1 MEQTK
6 TMKLSALVFLFLC
19 HALFVTA
26 QQRYTMKG
34 SVTDTMATY
43 KLINTTVTI
52 LNQKDSTLVK
62 FSRANEE
69 GDFSIDVLRPGKFI
83 LLLTYPGYADYVED
97 FALDSAHT
105 LKDFG
110 KLNMILKAT
119 LLEGVIIKGKT
130 AAIKIK
136 GDTTEFDAG
145 SYTIQ
150 PNSKVEDLLKQLPGM
165 QVDKDGKITA
175 QGQTVN
181 KVLVDGEEFFGDD
194 PTLVTKNIRG
204 DMVDKVQLYDKK
216 SDQAAF
222 TGIDDGEKTKTINI
236 KLKEDKKNGYF
247 GKVEAGIGT
256 DKFYKSQAMFN
267 AFKAKQKFSAYGIAG
282 NTGQTGLGWGD
293 QDKYGSSNMEV
304 SDDGGIYFY
313 GSNDDIESYDGRY
326 NGQGIPSVRNGGL
339 HYENKW
345 DSDKQAI
352 NSNYKIGSI
361 AVEGTKENLTQNNL
375 PSGLINSSSNQQFD
389 NFMFRQKL
397 DATYTIKLD
406 TTSTLKVSVNGT
418 LQNSK
423 TKDNFITSSL
433 REDNSLLNSGIRALN
448 NDGDQQLFNAT
459 ALWTKRLKKKGR
471 TLSLNLNQS
480 INKNESK
487 GFLNSTNEFFNDQG
501 IRDSIQRVNQ
511 YKTNH
516 ITNSVFNS
524 SIVYTEPISKTISLA
539 LSYNLGINN
548 GNSNRKSFNQNAS
561 GQYDIPDLQFSNNFS
576 LDQLSN
582 QGGATFNYKKNKT
595 TLNFGTRISAVDF
608 QQFDAYTDKTFKRN
622 FINWTPQASFQYR
635 FSQQKS
641 FSINYYG
648 NTSQPSIDQIQPV
661 KVNTDPLNITL
672 GNPDLKPSFR
682 SNFNASYN
690 SYKVLS
696 DQYIYMSGSYA
707 MTSNPIVNNTSTDAA
722 GKNTYQSINLT
733 DKTPYNFSFYTRTSR
748 KIKSLDLNIG
758 INLRMNGN
766 VNYNMVSTETKT
778 ELNTSK
784 SYSYSGGLNLSKT
797 KEKKYSLWISA
808 GPSYNTISS
817 SLQTRTNNKG
827 LGFQGEGDFN
837 VYLPGK
843 IEIST
848 DGNYQYTAKT
858 QTFNE
863 DLKRFI
869 WNANIS
875 RKFFKGENLK
885 LVLSGNDLLNQ
896 NVGFSRSANNNM
908 ITQNSYTTIQ
918 RYFMCSL
925 VWDFNKMGGSAPKK

>member
-1 MEQTK
+1 
-6 TMKLSALVFLFLC
+6 MKLSALVFLFLC
-19 HALFVTA
+19 HAIFVNA
-26 QQRYTMKG
+26 QQRYLLKG

-43 KLINTTVTI
+43 KLVNTTITV

-62 FSRANEE
+62 FARADEA
-69 GDFSIDVLRPGKFI
+69 GDFSINALRPGKFI
-83 LLLTYPGYADYVED
+83 LLLTYPGYADYVEE
-97 FALDSAHT
+97 FALDSAHA

-150 PNSKVEDLLKQLPGM
+150 PNSKVEDLLKQLPGI

-247 GKVEAGIGT
+247 GKVEGGIGT
-256 DKFYKSQAMFN
+256 DEFYKSQAMFN
-267 AFKAKQKFSAYGIAG
+267 AFKGKQKFSAYGIAG

-293 QDKYGSSNMEV
+293 KDKYGTSDMQV
-304 SDDGGIYFY
+304 SDDGGVYF
-313 GSNDDIESYDGRY
+313 SRSSDDLENYNGRY
-326 NGQGIPSVRNGGL
+326 NGQGIPSAYSSGL

-345 DSDKQAI
+345 NSDKEAI

-361 AVEGTKENLTQNNL
+361 SVEGTRDNLTQNNL
-375 PSGLINSSSNQQFD
+375 PSGLINSSSNQKFD
-389 NFMFRQKL
+389 NFMFRQML
-397 DATYTIKLD
+397 DATYTISLD
-406 TTSTLKVSVNGT
+406 TSSTLKVSVNGT
-418 LQNSK
+418 LKNSK
-423 TKDNFITSSL
+423 TKDNFNSSSS
-433 REDNSLLNSGIRALN
+433 REDNSPLNSGIRTLS

-459 ALWTKRLKKKGR
+459 ALWTKKLKKKGR
-471 TLSLNLNQS
+471 TLSVNLS
-480 INKNESK
+480 EAINKNDTK
-487 GFLNSTNEFFNDQG
+487 GFLNSTNEFFNEQG
-501 IRDSIQRVNQ
+501 TRDSIQTINQ

-516 ITNSVFNS
+516 STSSVFNS
-524 SIVYTEPISKTISLA
+524 NIIYTEPLSKTLTLA
-539 LSYNLGINN
+539 INYNLGINN
-548 GNSNRKSFNQNAS
+548 SNSNRQSFNQSAS
-561 GQYDIPDLQFSNNFS
+561 GAYDIFDSQFSNDFS

-582 QGGATFNYKKNKT
+582 QGGATFNYNKKKT
-595 TLNFGTRISAVDF
+595 IITFGTKISAVDF
-608 QQFDAYTDKTFKRN
+608 KQFDAYTGQTFKRD
-622 FINWTPQASFQYR
+622 FINWNPQATFQYR

-641 FSINYYG
+641 LRFSYYG
-648 NTSQPSIDQIQPV
+648 NTNQPRIDQIQPV
-661 KVNTDPLNITL
+661 RVNTDPLNITL
-672 GNPDLKPSFR
+672 GNPDLRPSFR

-690 SYKVLS
+690 SYKILTE
-696 DQYIYMSGSYA
+696 QYIYLSGNYSF
-707 MTSNPIVNNTSTDAA
+707 TTNPIVNNTKTDEA
-722 GKNTYQSINLT
+722 GKNTYQSFNLT
-733 DKTPYNFSFYTRTSR
+733 DRNPYNFYFYGSSSR
-748 KIKSLDLNIG
+748 KIKSIQLNIG
-758 INLRMNGN
+758 LNVEVNGN

-784 SYSYSGGLNLSKT
+784 SYTYSGGLNLSKY
-797 KEKKYSLWISA
+797 KEKKYSFWVSG
-808 GPSYNTISS
+808 GPSYNVMSS
-817 SLQTRTNNKG
+817 SLQSRTNNKG
-827 LGFQGEGDFN
+827 LGFQGSADFSLT
-837 VYLPGK
+837 LPGK
-843 IEIST
+843 IDIGT

-863 DLKRFI
+863 NLERLI
-869 WNANIS
+869 WNARIS
-875 RKFFKGENLK
+875 RKFFKAENLK

-925 VWDFNKMGGSAPKK
+925 VWDFNKMGGAAPKK

>member
-1 MEQTK
+1 
-6 TMKLSALVFLFLC
+6 MKLSALVFLFLC

-26 QQRYTMKG
+26 QQRYTLKG

-43 KLINTTVTI
+43 KLVNTTITV

-62 FSRANEE
+62 FSRANED
-69 GDFSIDVLRPGKFI
+69 GNFSINAPRPGKFI
-83 LLLTYPGYADYVED
+83 LLLTYPGYADYVEE
-97 FALDSAHT
+97 FALDSAHA

-150 PNSKVEDLLKQLPGM
+150 PNSKVEDLLKQLPGI

-247 GKVEAGIGT
+247 GKVEGGIGT

-267 AFKAKQKFSAYGIAG
+267 AFKGKQKFSVYGIAG

-293 QDKYGSSNMEV
+293 KDKYGSSDMQV
-304 SDDGGIYFY
+304 SDDGGFYFN
-313 GSNDDIESYDGRY
+313 GGGDDLENYNGRY
-326 NGQGIPSVRNGGL
+326 NGQGIPSAYSGGL

-345 DSDKQAI
+345 NSDKEII

-361 AVEGTKENLTQNNL
+361 SVEGTRDNLTQNNL
-375 PSGLINSSSNQQFD
+375 PSGLINSSSNQKFD

-397 DATYTIKLD
+397 DATYTISLD
-406 TTSTLKVSVNGT
+406 TSSTLKVSVNGT
-418 LQNSK
+418 LKNSK
-423 TKDNFITSSL
+423 TRDDFTSSSS
-433 REDNSLLNSGIRALN
+433 REDNSPLNSGIRSLS

-459 ALWTKRLKKKGR
+459 ALWTKKLKKKGR
-471 TLSLNLNQS
+471 TLSVNLS
-480 INKNESK
+480 EAVNKNDTK
-487 GFLNSTNEFFNDQG
+487 GFLNSTNEFFNEQG
-501 IRDSIQRVNQ
+501 TRDSIQTVNQ

-516 ITNSVFNS
+516 STSSVFNTN
-524 SIVYTEPISKTISLA
+524 ITYTEPLSKTLTLA
-539 LSYNLGINN
+539 INYALN
-548 GNSNRKSFNQNAS
+548 VNNSNSNRKSFNQSAS
-561 GQYDIPDLQFSNNFS
+561 GQYDVFDSQFSNDFS

-582 QGGATFNYKKNKT
+582 QGGATFNYNKKKT
-595 TLNFGTRISAVDF
+595 IITFGTKVSAVDF
-608 QQFDAYTDKTFKRN
+608 KQFDAYTDQTFKRD
-622 FINWTPQASFQYR
+622 FINWNPQATFQYR

-641 FSINYYG
+641 FRLSYYG
-648 NTSQPSIDQIQPV
+648 NTNQPRIDQIQPV
-661 KVNTDPLNITL
+661 RVNTDPLNITL

-682 SNFNASYN
+682 SSFNASYN
-690 SYKVLS
+690 SYKILT
-696 DQYIYMSGSYA
+696 DQYIYVSGSYSF
-707 MTSNPIVNNTSTDAA
+707 TTNPIVNNTKTDDA
-722 GKNTYQSINLT
+722 GKNTYQSFNLT
-733 DKTPYNFSFYTRTSR
+733 NRDPYNFYFYGSSSR
-748 KIKSLDLNIG
+748 KIKSIALNVG
-758 INLRMNGN
+758 LNLQVNGN

-784 SYSYSGGLNLSKT
+784 SYSYSGGLSLSKY
-797 KEKKYSLWISA
+797 KEKKYSFWVSG
-808 GPSYNTISS
+808 GPSYNVISS

-827 LGFQGEGDFN
+827 LGVQADGSFN
-837 VYLPGK
+837 VFLPGK
-843 IEIST
+843 IDIGT
-848 DGNYQYTAKT
+848 DANYQFAAKT

-863 DLKRFI
+863 DLERFI

-875 RKFFKGENLK
+875 RKFFKAENLK
-885 LVLSGNDLLNQ
+885 LVISGNDLLNQ

-918 RYFMCSL
+918 RYFMASL
-925 VWDFNKMGGSAPKK
+925 VWDFNKMGGAAPKK

>member
-1 MEQTK
+1 
-6 TMKLSALVFLFLC
+6 MKLVALITLFLC
-19 HALFVTA
+19 HALIVSA
-26 QQRYTMKG
+26 QQTYSAKG
-34 SVTDTMATY
+34 SVIDTMATY
-43 KLINTTVTI
+43 KLVNATITI

-62 FSRANEE
+62 FSRVNEE
-69 GDFSIDVLRPGKFI
+69 GDFSINALRPGKFI

-97 FALDSAHT
+97 FELDSAHA

-150 PNSKVEDLLKQLPGM
+150 PNSKVEDLLKQLPGI

-175 QGQTVN
+175 QGQTIN

-204 DMVDKVQLYDKK
+204 DIVDKVQLYDKK

-247 GKVEAGIGT
+247 GKVEGGLGT
-256 DKFYKSQAMFN
+256 DKFYKSQVMFN
-267 AFKAKQKFSAYGIAG
+267 AFKAKEKFSAYGVAG
-282 NTGQTGLGWGD
+282 NTGQTGLGWQD
-293 QDKYGSSNMEV
+293 QDKYGSSNTEV
-304 SDDGGIYFY
+304 SEDGGIYVY
-313 GSNDDIESYDGRY
+313 GNNDDLESYDGRFS
-326 NGQGIPSVRNGGL
+326 GQGIPSVRNGGL

-345 DSDKQAI
+345 DRDKQAI

-361 AVEGTKENLTQNNL
+361 AIEGTKENLSQNNL

-418 LQNSK
+418 LKNSK
-423 TKDNFITSSL
+423 TRDNFITSSL
-433 REDNSLLNSGIRALN
+433 REDNSLLNSGTRGLN
-448 NDGDQQLFNAT
+448 NNGDQQLFNAT
-459 ALWTKRLKKKGR
+459 ALWTKKLKKKGR
-471 TLSLNLNQS
+471 TLSVNFNQA
-480 INKNESK
+480 INKNEGK
-487 GFLNSTNEFFNDQG
+487 GFLNSTNEFFNDRG
-501 IRDSIQRVNQ
+501 TRDSIQTVNQ

-516 ITNSVFNS
+516 ITSSVFNS
-524 SIVYTEPISKTISLA
+524 NITYTEPLSKTLSLA
-539 LSYNLGINN
+539 LNYSLGINN
-548 GNSNRKSFNQNAS
+548 GNSNRKSFNQNVS
-561 GQYDIPDLQFSNNFS
+561 GQYDIPDLQFSNDFS

-595 TLNFGTRISAVDF
+595 TVNVGTRISAVDF
-608 QQFDAYTDKTFKRN
+608 QQFDAYTDKTFGRN
-622 FINWTPQASFQYR
+622 FINWNPQATFRYL
-635 FSQQKS
+635 FSQQKA
-641 FSINYYG
+641 FSINYFG
-648 NTSQPSIDQIQPV
+648 NTSQPSIAQIQPV
-661 KVNTDPLNITL
+661 QVNTDPLNITL

-682 SNFNASYN
+682 SNFNASYS

-696 DQYIYMSGSYA
+696 EQYIYITGSYA
-707 MTSNPIVNNTSTDAA
+707 MTSNPIVNNTKTDAA
-722 GKNTYQSINLT
+722 GKNTYQSVNLT
-733 DKTPYNFSFYTRTSR
+733 DKTPYSFSFYTSTNK
-748 KIKSLDLNIG
+748 KIKKLDLNMG
-758 INLRMNGN
+758 ITLRMNGN
-766 VNYNMVSTETKT
+766 VTYNMVSSEMKT
-778 ELNTSK
+778 ELNTGK
-784 SYSYSGGLNLSKT
+784 SYSYSGGLNLSKY
-797 KEKKYSLWISA
+797 KEKKYSLWISG
-808 GPSYNTISS
+808 GPSYNIISS

-827 LGFQGEGDFN
+827 LGFQGEGGGN
-837 VYLPGK
+837 VTLPGK
-843 IEIST
+843 IEIGT

-863 DLKRFI
+863 DLSRFI

-896 NVGFSRSANNNM
+896 NVGFSRYANNNM

-918 RYFMCSL
+918 RFFMCSL
-925 VWDFNKMGGSAPKK
+925 VWDFNKMGGPAPKK